1 MKYLPALALSIL
13 LCLQTSAF
21 AAETSAE
28 PILIG
33 GLFAES
39 GPAASIGTPTR
50 LVAEMTI
57 ADINAKGGVTGRPIK
72 LVSYDTESDPN
83 IALRMARQ
91 LVEADKVLAIIG
103 PSTTGEGL
111 ALKKYT
117 EENHIPV
124 IMTVGGD
131 PVIAG
136 GKFGPFAWTFKTPQR
151 TSTAVEKVYAFLKD
165 KNVAKIAV
173 LTAKDAFGQ
182 DGLEHLKKLAQAY
195 GMDIAAEESL
205 DPNGTDFSAQM
216 FKLLEAGPQAVVV
229 WTIGPAGAVAAK
241 NFAALP
247 GDKPLLVQCH
257 GQPSPKYLEL
267 AGAAAEGTLMPGT
280 KLMAAAQ
287 LPDSDVQKPVVLR
300 FIQMYNDQGLEKKFP
315 LNTHSG
321 YAYDALVLLRAGL
334 EKAGKPDR
342 DALRD
347 ALESLTGVVGVSGVF
362 NLTPQDH
369 NGLTTDSLVMLQV
382 ERGVFKLA
390 Q

>member
-1 MKYLPALALSIL
+1 MKLLPALTLAAL
-13 LCLQTSAF
+13 LCLLASAF
-21 AAETSAE
+21 AAQTAGE

-39 GPAASIGTPTR
+39 GPAAFIGTPTR

-57 ADINAKGGVTGRPIK
+57 ADINAKGGVSGRPLK
-72 LVSYDTESDPN
+72 LISYDTESDPN
-83 IALRMARQ
+83 IAQRMARQ
-91 LVEADKVLAIIG
+91 LIEADKVLAIVG

-111 ALKKYT
+111 AVKKYT
-117 EENHIPV
+117 EENHIPA

-151 TSTAVEKVYAFLKD
+151 TSTAVEKIYAYLAAQKIT
-165 KNVAKIAV
+165 KIAV

-182 DGLEHLKKLAQAY
+182 DGLEQLKALAPAS
-195 GMDIAAEESL
+195 GVTIAAEESL
-205 DPNGTDFSAQM
+205 DPSGTDFSAQM
-216 FKLLEAGPQAVVV
+216 FKLLEAKPQAVVV

-241 NFAALP
+241 NFAELP
-247 GDKPLLVQCH
+247 GAKPLLVQCH

-280 KLMAAAQ
+280 KLMAAGQ
-287 LPDSDVQKPVVLR
+287 LPDSDPQKPVVLR
-300 FIQMYNDQGLEKKFP
+300 FIAMYDERGLEKQFP

-321 YAYDALVLLRAGL
+321 YAFDALTLLRAGL

-342 DALRD
+342 DALRG

-362 NLTPQDH
+362 NLTPEDH
-369 NGLTTDSLVMLQV
+369 NGLSVDSLVMLKV
-382 ERGVFKLA
+382 EHGRFTLA

>member
-1 MKYLPALALSIL
+1 MKFLPALTLSIL
-13 LCLQTSAF
+13 LCLQASAP
-21 AAETSAE
+21 AAGATAD

-57 ADINAKGGVTGRPIK
+57 ADLNAKGGVAGRPLK

-83 IALRMARQ
+83 IAQRMARQ
-91 LVEADKVLAIIG
+91 LIEADKVLAIIG

-111 ALKKYT
+111 AVKKYT
-117 EENHIPV
+117 EENHIPT

-151 TSTAVEKVYAFLKD
+151 TSTAVEKIYAFLKD

-182 DGLEHLKKLAQAY
+182 DGLEQLKKLAPAF
-195 GMDIAAEESL
+195 GMEIAAEESL
-205 DPNGTDFSAQM
+205 DPSGTDFSAQM
-216 FKLLEAGPQAVVV
+216 FKLLGASPQAVLV

-300 FIQMYNDQGLEKKFP
+300 FIQMYNDQGLEKTFP

-321 YAYDALVLLRAGL
+321 YAHDALLLLRDGL

-347 ALESLTGVVGVSGVF
+347 ALEKLTGVVGVSGVF
-362 NLTPQDH
+362 NLTPEDH
-369 NGLTTDSLVMLQV
+369 NGLSVDSLVMLKV
-382 ERGVFKLA
+382 EHGEFKLA

>member
-1 MKYLPALALSIL
+1 MKFLPAFALSIL
-13 LCLQTSAF
+13 LCLRAAAF
-21 AAETSAE
+21 AADAPAE

-57 ADINAKGGVTGRPIK
+57 ADINATGGAAGRPLK
-72 LVSYDTESDPN
+72 LISYDTESDPN
-83 IALRMARQ
+83 IALRLARQ

-111 ALKKYT
+111 AIKKYT
-117 EENHIPV
+117 EENQIPT

-151 TSTAVEKVYAFLKD
+151 TSTAVDKVYAFLKG
-165 KNVAKIAV
+165 KGVSKIAV

-182 DGLEHLKKLAQAY
+182 DGLEQLKKLAPAQ

-205 DPNGTDFSAQM
+205 DPSGTDFSAQM
-216 FKLLEAGPQAVVV
+216 FKLLEASPQAVVV
-229 WTIGPAGAVAAK
+229 WTIGPAGAIAAK

-267 AGAAAEGTLMPGT
+267 AGPAAEGTLMPGT

-287 LPDSDVQKPVVLR
+287 LPDTDPQKPVVLR
-300 FIQMYNDQGLEKKFP
+300 FIRMYTDQGLERKFP

-321 YAYDALVLLRAGL
+321 YAYDALTLLRAGL

-342 DALRD
+342 DALRA
-347 ALESLTGVVGVSGVF
+347 ALENLHNVVGVSGVF
-362 NLTPQDH
+362 NLTPEDH
-369 NGLTTDSLVMLQV
+369 NGLAGDSLVMLKV
-382 ERGVFKLA
+382 ENGAFKLA